1 MILLRMLVISWL
13 FSRKIFH
20 ACYAQRGEINSEWAF
35 SIIIY
40 LHSGAKCLL
49 RVKTAGNEGN
59 YQNFDPT
66 LLTKKL
72 WPFNFRMKQ
81 KKNFFVEK
89 KNFKMAAKKKAYFS
103 KLSILKIFSRKFL
116 RFVLGLVG
124 LTDAK
129 GIDFAHHIWP
139 WGCPT

>member
-20 ACYAQRGEINSEWAF
+20 AFYAQRGEINSEWAF

-40 LHSGAKCLL
+40 LHLGAKCLL
-49 RVKTAGNEGN
+49 RVKTAGNEDD

-72 WPFNFRMKQ
+72 WPFNMRMKQ
-81 KKNFFVEK
+81 KRFFLKRK
-89 KNFKMAAKKKAYFS
+89 K
-103 KLSILKIFSRKFL
+103 
-116 RFVLGLVG
+116 
-124 LTDAK
+124 
-129 GIDFAHHIWP
+129 
-139 WGCPT
+139 